1 MSKTADSEGMT
12 DPDDKAVTDAEL
24 QEIEDV
30 FIDADVRYDTTI
42 CQVIVKNN
50 WRSSNGGVSIFDKHI
65 EELKEMGYETN
76 INVQPC
82 DDGSFILSI
91 LLE

>member
-1 MSKTADSEGMT
+1 MSKTADSEGLT

-24 QEIEDV
+24 QKIEDV
-30 FIDADVRYDTTI
+30 FIDADVRCDTMI
-42 CQVIVKNN
+42 FQVIVEIN
-50 WRSSNGGVSIFDKHI
+50 WRSSDGGVCIFDKHI

-76 INVQPC
+76 INVLPC